1 MCCFDRVSSERARWY
16 VGLPA
21 VATVVGAWSGAI
33 PTVLDW
39 NRPWQ
44 KWPITCTYG
53 ALLGYIAGVVV
64 LFALEAL
71 VPKHHRVRTTG
82 TKVGE
87 LIRKQRA
94 EDELFER
101 MYPQEHQR
109 QQKQQEQ
116 KEQQQQQEHQ
126 KGKKSKAKKH

>member
-1 MCCFDRVSSERARWY
+1 MSSERARWY

-21 VATVVGAWSGAI
+21 VATIVGAWAGAI

-44 KWPITCTYG
+44 KWPIPCTYG
-53 ALLGYIAGVVV
+53 ALLGYFVGVVV

-82 TKVGE
+82 SKVGE

-116 KEQQQQQEHQ
+116 KEQQENKSKKS
-126 KGKKSKAKKH
+126 KGKKH